1 MLDSRFSR
9 DERSDNAREA
19 DVTERIVYRMAFA
32 VALLLLAAA
41 PAFAHPHVWVTA
53 TSELLYREDGAV
65 VGVRHAWTFDEMFST
80 YALQGI
86 EQKTKGTYSREELA
100 DLAKTNVESLKEYR
114 YFTYAKAGDG
124 EPSKKQHFEE
134 PVDYYLEYKDSAL
147 VLHFTLPFKTP
158 FKAKTLAL
166 ELYDPSYF
174 VDFELDDDSPIK
186 LVSAPA
192 GCVVAEVQRPGPAP
206 VTKPSE
212 DLITSGANA
221 NYGAMFANKIRVTC
235 P

>member
-1 MLDSRFSR
+1 MR
-9 DERSDNAREA
+9 A
-19 DVTERIVYRMAFA
+19 TERLMRRIAFG
-32 VALLLLAAA
+32 VLLLVAVLAGMPA
-41 PAFAHPHVWVTA
+41 PASAHPHVWVTA
-53 TSELLYREDGAV
+53 TSELLYREDGAI

-86 EQKTKGTYSREELA
+86 EPKTNGTYSREELA

-134 PVDYYLEYKDSAL
+134 PAEYYLEYKDSAL

-158 FKAKTLAL
+158 FKARTLAL

-174 VDFELDDDSPIK
+174 VDFELDDDNPIK
-186 LVSAPA
+186 LVGAPTA
-192 GCVVAEVQRPGPAP
+192 CTIDIQRPGPAP
-206 VTKPSE
+206 MTKPSE
-212 DLITSGANA
+212 DLITSGPDA
-221 NYGAMFANKIRVTC
+221 NYGMMFANKIRVTC